1 MLEWDLGVRSVPFVK
16 DESTHL
22 DYLHKIRDN
31 CHLGTI
37 LALKTFMV
45 IECSLSFSA
54 LKLELHPRC
63 RVLCGYPATRRKCS
77 RLELK

>member
-1 MLEWDLGVRSVPFVK
+1 MLEWDLGLGVRSVPFLK

-22 DYLHKIRDN
+22 DHVHKTLDN
-31 CHLGTI
+31 CYLGTI
-37 LALKTFMV
+37 SALKTYMV

-63 RVLCGYPATRRKCS
+63 LDSNGYPRECS
-77 RLELK
+77 NLEMK